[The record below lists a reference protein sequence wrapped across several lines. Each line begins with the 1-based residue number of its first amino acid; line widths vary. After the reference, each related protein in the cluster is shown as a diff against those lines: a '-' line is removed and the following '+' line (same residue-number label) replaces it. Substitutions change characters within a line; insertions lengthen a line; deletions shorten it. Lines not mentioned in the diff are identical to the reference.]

1 MVTVQYQGRLGNRL
15 TQYTYARLVSEIL
28 GHEFIAPPIEE
39 FPDLV
44 VRCKGGGLN
53 ATDGILVKGYFEEA
67 RLYALVR
74 ERIVK
79 WFLKPSDLDVITTS
93 IAVHV
98 RGGDALEEG
107 FRCPPYSYYKKAI
120 EIARKRCQGEWLTIF
135 TDDPQCLVVKALLQ
149 ELDCD
154 ISLKSPIEDLKYILS
169 HQQIIIGNST
179 FAWWAA
185 FLSGHNNII
194 QPEPSKGWR
203 SKIEPN
209 SCLLIDEWTHIPYHV
224 GD

>member
-1 MVTVQYQGRLGNRL
+1 MFQYS
-15 TQYTYARLVSEIL
+15 YARLVSEIL

-79 WFLKPSDLDVITTS
+79 WFLKPDEPPFKENKLERCAI
-93 IAVHV
+93 HV

-120 EIARKRCQGEWLTIF
+120 KSSNGPFTIF

-154 ISLKSPIEDLKYILS
+154 ISLKSPIEDLKYMLS

-203 SKIEPN
+203 SKLEPN
-209 SCLLIDEWTHIPYHV
+209 SCLLIDEWTHIPYNV
-224 GD
+224 

>member
-79 WFLKPSDLDVITTS
+79 WFLKPNDL
-93 IAVHV
+93 AVKTNKCAIHV

-107 FRCPPYSYYKKAI
+107 FRCPPYSYYKNSI
-120 EIARKRCQGEWLTIF
+120 EQWSSIAQFTIF

-154 ISLKSPIEDLKYILS
+154 ISLKSPIEDLKYMLG

-203 SKIEPN
+203 SKLEPN
-209 SCLLIDEWTHIPYHV
+209 SCLLIDEWTHIPYDV
-224 GD
+224 